1 MRIGV
6 VFPQLESGTDP
17 AAIREY
23 AQSVEAMGYHHL
35 VAYDHVLGADR
46 ASRPDWRGVYDASSR
61 FHEVFVLLSFI
72 AAWTTKLEVSPA
84 VVILPQ
90 RQTVLVAKQAASLD
104 VLAGG
109 RTRLGVGLGWNAV
122 EYEALGQRFE
132 DRARR
137 ISEQVEVLRTL
148 FSTEIVDYTG
158 SYHRID
164 RAGLNPMPVQR
175 PIPIWMGGDVEAA
188 MKRIAR
194 IGDGWY
200 THEQPTE
207 SGRAALA
214 RFRGYVRDAGR
225 DPDAYPIEGRVNV
238 ARLAGPDAWVAAA
251 RGFAEMGCTHVEVN
265 TMGAGYTT
273 LGAHLAALER
283 FRAAAADL
291 FTVP

>member
-1 MRIGV
+1 MGV

-23 AQSVEAMGYHHL
+23 AQAVEAMGYHHL

-46 ASRPDWRGVYDASSR
+46 TTRPDWRGVYDASSR

-72 AAWTTKLEVSPA
+72 AAWTTRLEVSPA

-109 RTRLGVGLGWNAV
+109 RTRLGVGLGWNFV
-122 EYEALGQRFE
+122 EYEALGQRFD
-132 DRARR
+132 DRAKR
-137 ISEQVEVLRTL
+137 IVEQVQVLRML
-148 FSTEIVDYTG
+148 FTTEIVDYTG
-158 SYHRID
+158 AYHRID

-200 THEQPTE
+200 THEQPNE
-207 SGRAALA
+207 SGRAAFA

-238 ARLAGPDAWVAAA
+238 ARLADPDVGAATA
-251 RGFAEMGCTHVEVN
+251 RAFAELGCTHVEVN
-265 TMGAGYTT
+265 TMGAGYTSLAQH
-273 LGAHLAALER
+273 LGTLER
-283 FRAAAADL
+283 FRADAADL
-291 FTVP
+291 FTGR